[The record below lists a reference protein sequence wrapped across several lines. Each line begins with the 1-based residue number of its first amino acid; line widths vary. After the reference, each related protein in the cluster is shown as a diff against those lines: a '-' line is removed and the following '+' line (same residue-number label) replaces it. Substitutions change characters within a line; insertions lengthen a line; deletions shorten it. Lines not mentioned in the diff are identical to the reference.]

1 MMKTMAMK
9 MTTVMKALLLALAL
23 AVACADPAQ
32 ISGPW
37 CTFAIAADNLD
48 QVQEGGPHRMLLRHV
63 ECQEDCNTLNVFFY
77 VRKNRV
83 CTPHTVM
90 ARKNAD
96 DVYTADFEGQNY
108 FQLVGRDPD
117 SLIVINNNVRPDG
130 TTTHVSFLFVGAD
143 SCHSQIE
150 GHKRRAAGGLR
161 EAHGAAQDP
170 AGEHPAHGRHGHL
183 PTLRTPAL
191 EKVPEHSRTFQNR
204 PALQMIS
211 APARLSVSS
220 HLRMC

>member
-130 TTTHVSFLFVGAD
+130 TTTHVSFLFVRLKVINDERLEDYARLMEQHRIPRENILRMAD
-143 SCHSQIE
+143 TDTCPPL
-150 GHKRRAAGGLR
+150 GRLPWRRFRNIL
-161 EAHGAAQDP
+161 
-170 AGEHPAHGRHGHL
+170 
-183 PTLRTPAL
+183 
-191 EKVPEHSRTFQNR
+191 EHSRT
-204 PALQMIS
+204 
-211 APARLSVSS
+211 APPFR
-220 HLRMC
+220 